1 MTDLGYGYW
10 LREKRKGAMDVI
22 VYNFLFLV
30 SFRFDLVYVAC
41 LDLIIPHDRWLSNTY
56 IIL

>member
-1 MTDLGYGYW
+1 MVIGL
-10 LREKRKGAMDVI
+10 EKKRKGAMDVI